1 MTSVLVEA
9 CVETVED
16 ALRAEAA
23 GCGRI
28 ELCVSLHEG
37 GVTPGIGLIA
47 ACVEALSIPVH
58 VLVRPRAGDFVYS
71 TREIDVIYREVMACK
86 TAGAAGVVIGMLHA
100 DGRVDIDRVEECVTA
115 ARPLTVA
122 FHRAFD
128 RVPDQRAALVEVIE
142 AGVSI
147 VLTSGAAPT
156 ALDGA
161 ARLRTLVELAGDEAE
176 ILAGGKVTAANVR
189 ALVAATGVRAVH
201 ASAFAGIAEA
211 AR

>member
-1 MTSVLVEA
+1 MAILVEA
-9 CVETVED
+9 CVETVEN
-16 ALRAEAA
+16 AVRAEAA

-37 GVTPGIGLIA
+37 GVTPSLGLIA
-47 ACVEALSIPVH
+47 GCVDALSIPVH

-71 TREIDVIYREVMACK
+71 TREIDVVFRDVMACK
-86 TAGAAGVVIGMLHA
+86 TAGAAGVVIGMLRR
-100 DGRVDIDRVEECVTA
+100 DDTIDVDRVRESVLA

-128 RVPDQRAALVEVIE
+128 RVTDQMAALDALVD

-147 VLTSGAAPT
+147 VLTSGGAPT
-156 ALDGA
+156 AWEGA
-161 ARLRTLVELAGDEAE
+161 ERLRALVARAGDEAT
-176 ILAGGKVTAANVR
+176 ILAGGKVTATNVQ

-201 ASAFAGIAEA
+201 ASAFAGLSDAV
-211 AR
+211 RM